1 MKKGGK
7 FRKYIEIEKKP
18 LKGLMGFEWVIL
30 GYTLITLLII
40 LFCFTKLQNPDAI
53 IWGRI
58 RMASITIAMWIVY
71 RLVPCKMM
79 KFIRILT
86 QMLLLGWW
94 YADTYSINCL
104 FPNLDHVVARWD
116 QLLFGCQPAM
126 LFSERFN
133 SPILS
138 ELFNFAYIS
147 YFPIILAVTAFYF
160 FSRYNQLQRVCLI
173 IMASFFSF
181 YLLFDLLPVTGPM
194 YYYKAIG
201 MNHVIHGIFPV
212 IGDYFS
218 SHDVMLPPPGWTDG
232 IGYNLLVAIHRG
244 EHPTG
249 AFPSSHVGIAV
260 ICMILAWQSKNK
272 TLFFSLLPFTILI
285 FLATIYIR
293 AHYAIDVIAGLI
305 VGILFY
311 LFWNMVAR
319 KYNF

>member
-1 MKKGGK
+1 
-7 FRKYIEIEKKP
+7 
-18 LKGLMGFEWVIL
+18 
-30 GYTLITLLII
+30 
-40 LFCFTKLQNPDAI
+40 
-53 IWGRI
+53 
-58 RMASITIAMWIVY
+58 MASITIAMWIVY

-104 FPNLDHVVARWD
+104 FPNLDHVVAHWD

-218 SHDVMLPPPGWTDG
+218 SHDEMLPPPGWTDG

>member
-40 LFCFTKLQNPDAI
+40 LFCFTKLQNPDAM

-218 SHDVMLPPPGWTDG
+218 SHDEMLPPPGWTDG

-260 ICMILAWQSKNK
+260 ICIILAWQSKNK